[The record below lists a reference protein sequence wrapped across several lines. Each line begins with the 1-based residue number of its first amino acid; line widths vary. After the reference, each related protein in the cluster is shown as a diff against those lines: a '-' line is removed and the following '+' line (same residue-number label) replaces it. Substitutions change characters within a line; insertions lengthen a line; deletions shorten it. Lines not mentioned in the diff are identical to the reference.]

1 MAKTVIFYLSY
12 PPALI
17 ALPPRTQLLFFCLAS
32 VQAMTSV
39 LAPLFE
45 PATWPC
51 CLLPKKG
58 GSSSSSSTFSVLI
71 TLPWGLGTCPLSSL
85 LAAALAVATAVTW
98 AVMRHADWAWVLQVG
113 DERGAEGPAGRSDG
127 DRYVCVFGGA

>member
-1 MAKTVIFYLSY
+1 MIICLINHDAAWLAGLPAFVLSSFPHRPY
-12 PPALI
+12 CP
-17 ALPPRTQLLFFCLAS
+17 LPPRTQLLFFCLAS

-45 PATWPC
+45 PASWPR

-58 GSSSSSSTFSVLI
+58 TTPSSVIII
-71 TLPWGLGTCPLSSL
+71 TLPWGLGPCPLSSL
-85 LAAALAVATAVTW
+85 LAAPLAVATAVTW

-113 DERGAEGPAGRSDG
+113 WGGRGFRIEVVG
-127 DRYVCVFGGA
+127 F